1 MSLKVLGYFNNT
13 SNQLSKYE
21 FVKLAYLELI
31 SNCNRYEQFLY
42 SGYIGSQLNI
52 VEKLTKIHVIKSFEY
67 KYNNSELFRETFSL
81 FNKESGYH
89 NDDTFN
95 VLKKHINIKTFK
107 NPENAR
113 FFCFLLFDF
122 DIKQLNLKNIS
133 NNSSVAKFFDVMKTI
148 QLNPSESL
156 LKYRFQDIKNDC
168 FLVDL
173 ENRFQKIYIHFKKMF
188 SAYIVNTYV
197 LFSALKAQSKKN
209 LISSTYTDIIQE
221 SINNVSNFNWLSN
234 SQKDFYLA
242 NLDLYNIPSIL
253 DICKNKKCT
262 LLRDFTTM
270 LFKKNNFYKFKFLGF
285 KKHINEHDLLNKY
298 DSKINFS
305 TLFYNQFAEIIK

>member
-52 VEKLTKIHVIKSFEY
+52 VEKLTKTHVIKSFEY
-67 KYNNSELFRETFSL
+67 KYNNPELFRETFSL
-81 FNKESGYH
+81 FNKDSGYH

-156 LKYRFQDIKNDC
+156 LKYRFQDIKNDR

-173 ENRFQKIYIHFKKMF
+173 ENKFQKIYIHFKKMF

-298 DSKINFS
+298 DLKINFS

>member
-133 NNSSVAKFFDVMKTI
+133 NNSRGDFDSI
-148 QLNPSESL
+148 SFI
-156 LKYRFQDIKNDC
+156 RFISAR
-168 FLVDL
+168 FLVL
-173 ENRFQKIYIHFKKMF
+173 
-188 SAYIVNTYV
+188 
-197 LFSALKAQSKKN
+197 
-209 LISSTYTDIIQE
+209 
-221 SINNVSNFNWLSN
+221 
-234 SQKDFYLA
+234 
-242 NLDLYNIPSIL
+242 
-253 DICKNKKCT
+253 
-262 LLRDFTTM
+262 
-270 LFKKNNFYKFKFLGF
+270 
-285 KKHINEHDLLNKY
+285 
-298 DSKINFS
+298 
-305 TLFYNQFAEIIK
+305 

>member
-52 VEKLTKIHVIKSFEY
+52 VEKLTKTHVIKSFEY
-67 KYNNSELFRETFSL
+67 KYNNPELFRETFSL
-81 FNKESGYH
+81 FNKDSGYH

-156 LKYRFQDIKNDC
+156 LKYRFQDIKNNC

-221 SINNVSNFNWLSN
+221 SINNVSNFKWLSN

-298 DSKINFS
+298 DLKINFS

>member
-156 LKYRFQDIKNDC
+156 LKYRFQDVKNDR

-197 LFSALKAQSKKN
+197 LFSALKSQSKKN

-221 SINNVSNFNWLSN
+221 SINNVSNFNWLSS

-253 DICKNKKCT
+253 DICKNKRCT

-285 KKHINEHDLLNKY
+285 KKHLNEHDLLNKY
-298 DSKINFS
+298 DLKINFS
-305 TLFYNQFAEIIK
+305 TLFYNHFAEIIK

>member
-156 LKYRFQDIKNDC
+156 LKYRFQDVKNDR

-197 LFSALKAQSKKN
+197 LFSALKSQSKKN

-285 KKHINEHDLLNKY
+285 KKHLNEHDLLNKY
-298 DSKINFS
+298 DLKINFS
-305 TLFYNQFAEIIK
+305 TLFYNHFAEIIK